1 MRNEA
6 KIIAVFRF
14 CFASFRFEAKMT
26 VHPIQNLV
34 ARTGQRGQEIGF
46 SHIFLP
52 ELRWIFNAEFRESQI
67 FCKNSNFRGV
77 TKNTHFRGHPARET
91 EFFLPALQENKRKE
105 IIM

>member
-52 ELRWIFNAEFRESQI
+52 ELR
-67 FCKNSNFRGV
+67 
-77 TKNTHFRGHPARET
+77 
-91 EFFLPALQENKRKE
+91 
-105 IIM
+105 